1 MHYASRITGDRR
13 WTVESYQGSL
23 APMAGRAGAIVRWMA
38 LTVGPRGA
46 FYRMAA
52 EGNPLYGLERIGSY
66 VYQPDHQG
74 EYGEVWEW
82 GEGGTAPLALNR
94 WYTIEQYVK
103 LNTLGK
109 HDGVLMAWIDGR
121 LVLHRYDIRFRDTS
135 QLKIEKLW
143 MNVYHGGT
151 KPPGKDL
158 SLYVDDIVVARR
170 YVGQFVDEEKR
181 SP

>member
-1 MHYASRITGDRR
+1 M
-13 WTVESYQGSL
+13 
-23 APMAGRAGAIVRWMA
+23 
-38 LTVGPRGA
+38 
-46 FYRMAA
+46 
-52 EGNPLYGLERIGSY
+52 
-66 VYQPDHQG
+66 
-74 EYGEVWEW
+74 WEW

-143 MNVYHGGT
+143 MNVLPWRDQT
-151 KPPGKDL
+151 
-158 SLYVDDIVVARR
+158 SR
-170 YVGQFVDEEKR
+170 
-181 SP
+181 